1 MVIYD
6 LDRKAFSRQIYIL
19 YRGFDILVRKPFFL
33 NLFLYW
39 IHSFTWLDTGK
50 PVIQQRA
57 NTSVISTN
65 ELRNIRE
72 QIEASKFNKSMA
84 SVVGKGDLE
93 RVKTFS
99 IVKDKA
105 QIESEKLIANEQRT
119 KRMAVS
125 IARKN
130 RMKT

>member
-1 MVIYD
+1 
-6 LDRKAFSRQIYIL
+6 
-19 YRGFDILVRKPFFL
+19 
-33 NLFLYW
+33 
-39 IHSFTWLDTGK
+39 
-50 PVIQQRA
+50 
-57 NTSVISTN
+57 
-65 ELRNIRE
+65 
-72 QIEASKFNKSMA
+72 MA

-99 IVKDKA
+99 VVKDKA
-105 QIESEKLIANEQRT
+105 QLQAEKLITDEQRT